1 MMTFLEKLD
10 REFVTQGGIKERMH
24 RARTGFRQQQDERL
38 KQLEAERPQLIK
50 QLNQAQTEADHWK
63 AAYEDLKQRALKA
76 YYNQQTEIEGL
87 KKRLEEVH
95 NL

>member
-63 AAYEDLKQRALKA
+63 AASEDLKQRALKA
-76 YYNQQTEIEGL
+76 YYNQQTEIEEL

-95 NL
+95 NS